1 MKKFIALALILA
13 SLFTLCACSK
23 GSETKVEYKT
33 DVAVSEL
40 SGQVSAVNEGW
51 NFIAMDESYISGA
64 MKIDVSE
71 YADYVVNINA
81 FGTNVDEYGIFKA
94 KDEASVAAVKED
106 AENYLQFRLDTWM
119 EEYMPEE
126 KPKLEKAEVK
136 VCGLYVMYAIVDDA
150 TRADAFTA
158 FENALKK

>member
-1 MKKFIALALILA
+1 MKKFIALTLILA
-13 SLFTLCACSK
+13 VLFSLCACS
-23 GSETKVEYKT
+23 GSSDTKVEYKT
-33 DVAVSEL
+33 DVAVSDL
-40 SGQVSAVNEGW
+40 SEQISAVNDSW
-51 NFIAMDESYISGA
+51 NFIAMDENYIAGA
-64 MKIDVSE
+64 MKIDVSG

-94 KDEASVAAVKED
+94 KDEASVAAVKAD
-106 AENYLQFRLDTWM
+106 AENYLKFRLDTWM

-136 VCGLYVMYAIVDDA
+136 VCGLYVMYAIVDD
-150 TRADAFTA
+150 TSRADAFTT

>member
-1 MKKFIALALILA
+1 MKKLIAVLLILA
-13 SLFTLCACSK
+13 ALFSFGACSND
-23 GSETKVEYKT
+23 SAKVEYKT
-33 DVAVSEL
+33 DVAAADVAEKVTATNS
-40 SGQVSAVNEGW
+40 GW
-51 NFIAMDESYISGA
+51 NFAAMNESYISGA

-71 YADYVVNINA
+71 YADYIVNINA
-81 FGTNVDEYGIFKA
+81 LGTNVDEYGIFKA

-126 KPKLEKAEVK
+126 KPKLENAEVK
-136 VCGLYVMYAIVDDA
+136 VCGLYVMYAILDDA
-150 TRADAFTA
+150 ARADAFTA

>member
-1 MKKFIALALILA
+1 MKRIIALTLILA
-13 SLFTLCACSK
+13 SLFTLCACSS
-23 GSETKVEYKT
+23 GGDKVEYKT

-40 SGQVSAVNEGW
+40 AEQVTAVNDGW
-51 NFIAMDESYISGA
+51 NFAAMNESYISGA

-71 YADYVVNINA
+71 YADYIVNMNA
-81 FGTNVDEYGIFKA
+81 LGTNVDEFGIFKA

-136 VCGLYVMYAIVDDA
+136 VCGLYVMYAILDDA
-150 TRADAFTA
+150 SRADAFAA
-158 FENALKK
+158 FENNLKK

>member
-1 MKKFIALALILA
+1 MKRFIALALILA
-13 SLFTLCACSK
+13 TLFTLCACSK

-33 DVAVSEL
+33 DVAVSDL
-40 SGQVSAVNEGW
+40 SEQVSSVNDGW
-51 NFIAMDESYISGA
+51 NFIAMDENYISGT

-94 KDEASVAAVKED
+94 KDEASVADVKAD
-106 AENYLQFRLDTWM
+106 AENYLKFRLDTWM

-136 VCGLYVMYAIVDDA
+136 VCGLYVMYAIVDD
-150 TRADAFTA
+150 TSRADAFAA